1 MIMLSKEKCVEPISI
16 MPFHLLSRSNETIMT
31 EI

>member
-1 MIMLSKEKCVEPISI
+1 MIMLSEEKCVEPISI
-16 MPFHLLSRSNETIMT
+16 MPFHLLFRCNETIMA